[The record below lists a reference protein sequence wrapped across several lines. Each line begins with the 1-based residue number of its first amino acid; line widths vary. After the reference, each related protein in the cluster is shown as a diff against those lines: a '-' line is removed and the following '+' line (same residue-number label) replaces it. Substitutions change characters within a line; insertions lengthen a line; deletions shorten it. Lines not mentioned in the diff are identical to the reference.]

1 MTERDLRARAREI
14 RSGLPGQLRRERLT
28 TASLLYGPLA
38 SLDEVHDRLART
50 LPWRPGY
57 VRRLLVEPIERTET
71 PLPDEVLVK
80 YDDAVQ
86 LGIFS
91 RFLVATPAYYWR
103 ARGNSRLIGEVEG
116 TERWAVI
123 VAWDGGTTDY
133 TQPRGVNSAAG
144 RY

>member
-1 MTERDLRARAREI
+1 MTERDLRMRAREV
-14 RSGLPGQLRRERLT
+14 RAGLPGQLRRERLT
-28 TASLLYGPLA
+28 TAALLYGPLA
-38 SLDEVHDRLART
+38 SLDEVHVRLART

-57 VRRLLVEPIERTET
+57 VRRLLVEPIERSEA
-71 PLPDEVLVK
+71 PLPDDVLVK
-80 YDDAVQ
+80 CDDAVQ

-103 ARGNSRLIGEVEG
+103 ACGSPWLIAEVHE

-123 VAWDGGTTDY
+123 VGWDAEATDY
-133 TQPRGVNSAAG
+133 TQPRGLKSAAG